1 MKTKK
6 GFTTVELLVS
16 VTLVTVIVFFLIEL
30 IFTMKNIFTDSG
42 IKTKLLAKQALISEK
57 INYDFRTKKLIIATK
72 CGDNCAEFLFS
83 DGTQKMLTYN
93 RKTLELTY
101 GNYKENLVKGSSFG
115 NVIISSETIATTN
128 DINEDNGIL
137 TIHIPI
143 QSKYFKNQDF
153 GITVIYQYNS
163 NVTSISG
170 VDLKDVI
177 NTDKKIMLIGT
188 ENDIKI
194 KGTVYNDPGY
204 YLYDNDTSDVIKDDP
219 RVKVTG
225 HVGDEVGSVY
235 HLYYKYYD
243 DNGNILNEISRNV
256 TVVSSTYEFSYTGKA
271 EDLIIPVSGIYK
283 LEAWGASG
291 GGTSTMKGYGGYA
304 SGTYSIEKDTLLKIY
319 VGGQGVTKTDGTV
332 SPGGFNGG
340 GASGASTNNKASSGG
355 GASDIRLKNS
365 NLNSRILVAG
375 GGGGGGC
382 RNDTS
387 FTCSGGPGGG
397 ATGGNPGTCSASSYT
412 GTGGSESA
420 GGTAGSYTTN
430 CSTTAT
436 AGALGVGGVGST
448 CSTSGNAYAAGGG
461 GGGYYGGGGGA
472 RYGGG
477 AGGSGYCDPNV
488 QSCTL
493 YSGNELFT
501 TTDGKSYELG
511 HNGHGFVKITLIS
524 VTG

>member
-16 VTLVTVIVFFLIEL
+16 ITLVTVIVFFLIEL
-30 IFTMKNIFTDSG
+30 IFVMKNIFTDSG

-57 INYDFRTKKLIIATK
+57 INYDFRNKQLLIATK

-83 DGTQKMLTYN
+83 DGTQKMLTYD
-93 RKTLELTY
+93 RESLELSY
-101 GNYKENLVKGSSFG
+101 GNFKESLVKGSEFG
-115 NVIISSETIATTN
+115 NITISSETIAIANTIDTN
-128 DINEDNGIL
+128 NGIL
-137 TIHIPI
+137 SIHMPVS
-143 QSKYFKNQDF
+143 SKYFPDQDF
-153 GITVIYQYNS
+153 GINVVYQYNS

-170 VDLKDVI
+170 INLKDVV
-177 NTDKKIMLIGT
+177 NRDKRIVLIGT

-194 KGTVYNDPGY
+194 QGTTYNDPGY
-204 YLYDNDTSDVIKDDP
+204 YLYDADSSDIIKDDP

-225 HVGDEVGSVY
+225 KVGDESGSVY
-235 HLYYKYYD
+235 HIYYKYYD
-243 DNGNILNEISRNV
+243 DNGNILNEITRNV
-256 TVVSSTYEFSYTGKA
+256 TVVNSTYEYSYTGKA
-271 EDLIIPVSGIYK
+271 EDLVIPVAGIYK

-304 SGTYSIEKDTLLKIY
+304 SGTYALEKNALLKIY
-319 VGGQGVTKTDGTV
+319 VGGKGTTKKDGTV

-340 GASGASTNNKASSGG
+340 GASGASTHNSASSGG
-355 GASDIRLKNS
+355 GASDIRLGNS
-365 NLNSRILVAG
+365 SLSSRIIVAG

-387 FTCSGGPGGG
+387 FTCSGGHGGG
-397 ATGGNPGTCSASSYT
+397 ASGGAPGTCSAASYT
-412 GTGGSESA
+412 GTGATSSA

-436 AGALGVGGVGST
+436 AGALGVAGVGST

-477 AGGSGYCDPNV
+477 SGGSGYCNPNV
-488 QSCTL
+488 QACTL
-493 YSGNELFT
+493 YAGNELFS
-501 TTDGKSYELG
+501 TTDAAGYELG
-511 HNGHGFVKITLIS
+511 HDGHGYIKITLIS
-524 VTG
+524 VTN

>member
-16 VTLVTVIVFFLIEL
+16 ITLVTVIVFFLIEL
-30 IFTMKNIFTDSG
+30 IFVMKNIFTDSG
-42 IKTKLLAKQALISEK
+42 IRTKLLAKQALISEK
-57 INYDFRTKKLIIATK
+57 INYDFRNKQLIVATS

-93 RKTLELTY
+93 RDSLELTY

-115 NVIISSETIATTN
+115 NVSITSETIAASN
-128 DINEDNGIL
+128 DINENNGIL
-137 TIHIPI
+137 KINIPI
-143 QSKYFKNQDF
+143 KSKYFKDQDF
-153 GITVIYQYNS
+153 GLTVVYQYNS

-170 VDLKDVI
+170 VNIKDVV
-177 NTDKKIMLIGT
+177 NKEKRIMLIGT

-194 KGTVYNDPGY
+194 KGTTYNDPGY
-204 YLYDNDTSDVIKDDP
+204 YLYDTDSSEIVKDDP
-219 RVKVTG
+219 SVKVTG
-225 HVGDEVGSVY
+225 HVGDEAGKVY

-243 DNGNILNEISRNV
+243 DSGHVLNEITRNI
-256 TVVSSTYEFSYTGKA
+256 TVVSSTYEFSYSGKA
-271 EDLIIPVSGIYK
+271 EDLIIPVAGIYK

-304 SGTYSIEKDTLLKIY
+304 SGTYTFDKNTLLKIY
-319 VGGQGVTKTDGTV
+319 VGGQGVTNTDGTV

-340 GASGASTNNKASSGG
+340 GASGASINNSASSGG
-355 GASDIRLKNS
+355 GASDIRLKNN

-387 FTCSGGPGGG
+387 FTCSGGHGGG
-397 ATGGNPGTCSASSYT
+397 NKGENPGTCSAASYT
-412 GTGGSESA
+412 GIGATNSS

-430 CSTTAT
+430 CSTRAT
-436 AGALGVGGVGST
+436 AGALGVAGVGST

-477 AGGSGYCDPNV
+477 SGGSGYCNSNV

-493 YSGNELFT
+493 YAGNELFS
-501 TTDGKSYELG
+501 TTDGKGYELG
-511 HNGHGFVKITLIS
+511 HNGHGYVKITLIS
-524 VTG
+524 ITG